1 METKNWKEALLSMS
15 RRIDEDRAFLQS
27 YMLDP
32 CLDNRP
38 AEEERL
44 KDIIALADEM
54 EEILTDLIEK
64 GGEAAVS
71 LDTDGS
77 DINIEYKT
85 HTLGRPDGEDNIDG
99 DWELSEEEMYP
110 TGEDYSG
117 DWGERHD
124 EQLTDSTAQ
133 QTSGEP
139 ETEPEAAPQ
148 AAPYTELPL
157 DAEGY
162 PVE

>member
-1 METKNWKEALLSMS
+1 METKNWKETLLAMS

-99 DWELSEEEMYP
+99 DWEISEEEMHP
-110 TGEDYSG
+110 AGE
-117 DWGERHD
+117 E
-124 EQLTDSTAQ
+124 LTL
-133 QTSGEP
+133 P
-139 ETEPEAAPQ
+139 EEESSSSPRSRSARSIKRQ
-148 AAPYTELPL
+148 
-157 DAEGY
+157 EG
-162 PVE
+162 

>member
-1 METKNWKEALLSMS
+1 METKNWKEILSAMS

-32 CLDNRP
+32 SLDNRP

-44 KDIIALADEM
+44 KDLIALADEM

-71 LDTDGS
+71 LDTDGR

-110 TGEDYSG
+110 VGEELTLPEE
-117 DWGERHD
+117 ERLISAKIKKCKKHKKGKKD
-124 EQLTDSTAQ
+124 KKKKNNKNKK
-133 QTSGEP
+133 
-139 ETEPEAAPQ
+139 
-148 AAPYTELPL
+148 
-157 DAEGY
+157 
-162 PVE
+162 

>member
-1 METKNWKEALLSMS
+1 METKNWKETLLAMS

-99 DWELSEEEMYP
+99 DWEISEEEMHP
-110 TGEDYSG
+110 AGEELTRPEE
-117 DWGERHD
+117 ERLIFAKIKKCKKHKKGKKD
-124 EQLTDSTAQ
+124 KKKKKNKK
-133 QTSGEP
+133 
-139 ETEPEAAPQ
+139 
-148 AAPYTELPL
+148 
-157 DAEGY
+157 
-162 PVE
+162 

>member
-1 METKNWKEALLSMS
+1 METKNWKETLSAMS

-64 GGEAAVS
+64 GGEEAVS

-110 TGEDYSG
+110 AGEELTLPEE
-117 DWGERHD
+117 ERLISAKIKKCKKHKKGKKD
-124 EQLTDSTAQ
+124 KKKKKNKNKK
-133 QTSGEP
+133 
-139 ETEPEAAPQ
+139 
-148 AAPYTELPL
+148 
-157 DAEGY
+157 
-162 PVE
+162 

>member
-1 METKNWKEALLSMS
+1 METKNWKETLSAMS

-110 TGEDYSG
+110 AGEELTLPEEESSFPPRSRSARNTKKARRIRKRRKTKSKGKG
-117 DWGERHD
+117 D
-124 EQLTDSTAQ
+124 
-133 QTSGEP
+133 
-139 ETEPEAAPQ
+139 
-148 AAPYTELPL
+148 L
-157 DAEGY
+157 DGDKS
-162 PVE
+162 PFVV

>member
-1 METKNWKEALLSMS
+1 METKNWKETLSAMS

-99 DWELSEEEMYP
+99 DWEFSEEEMHP
-110 TGEDYSG
+110 
-117 DWGERHD
+117 
-124 EQLTDSTAQ
+124 
-133 QTSGEP
+133 SGEELTLP
-139 ETEPEAAPQ
+139 EEERLISAKVKKCKKHKKGKK
-148 AAPYTELPL
+148 
-157 DAEGY
+157 DKKKKKNKK
-162 PVE
+162 